1 MASVTTVLPI
11 ISNPP
16 VGAIQGARVTLV
28 RPAMIHSAKTYS
40 LSITPPLGLAYLA
53 AMLLEA
59 GHEVTAVDAMA
70 EGKDNRRVVDG
81 FAIVGLSIDETVA
94 RIHPDSAVI
103 GISCMFS
110 QDWTWSRQLIRAVRR
125 RFPHAVI
132 VAGGEH
138 ITALPEYSLRDCRE
152 LDACVLG
159 EGEETLTEL
168 VRAGSDRAAWREVP
182 GLAFLVG
189 EQFVRSASRSRIR
202 EVDDIPRPA
211 WDLFPMSVYLNP
223 WNSMGVYRG
232 RTMGILGTRGC
243 PFKCTFCSNLQ
254 MYGQTWVARDVDA
267 VLDEIQ
273 HYIDAYGAENF
284 EFYDLTMIIRK
295 AWILEFCR
303 KLDERGMKI
312 VWQLPVGTRSETI
325 DAEVAAALYRTGCR
339 NIVYAPESGSNDTL
353 KIIKKQVHLDRLV
366 TSIGQALSSRL
377 VVRVN
382 MILGF
387 PHETRRHLWDS
398 VLFAWRLAWIGVHDL
413 CVYVFSPYPGTDL
426 FRELCETKTI
436 PAIDD
441 NYFSSLVVMQDVLT
455 PTNYCRQVSGRELFL
470 WRVFTTVTFYGLS
483 FLRRPSRFFKLA
495 WNIAR
500 NRCETTLEFRLGT
513 ILRGHQTKEA
523 ASALPT
529 PSVAAGS

>member
-11 ISNPP
+11 ISNSH
-16 VGAIQGARVTLV
+16 VGAIQGVRVTLV

-53 AMLLEA
+53 AMLVEA

-70 EGKDNRRVVDG
+70 EGKENRRVVDG

-138 ITALPEYSLRDCRE
+138 ITALAEYSLRDCRD
-152 LDACVLG
+152 LDVCVLG

-168 VRAGSDRAAWREVP
+168 VRAGSDRAAWHEVP
-182 GLAFLVG
+182 GLAFLSD
-189 EQFVRSASRSRIR
+189 EQFVRTGSRSRIR
-202 EVDDIPRPA
+202 EVDDIPLPA
-211 WDLFPMSVYLNP
+211 WDLFPMSVYLDP

-243 PFKCTFCSNLQ
+243 PYKCTFCSNLQ

-273 HYIDAYGAENF
+273 RYIDAYGAENF

-295 AWILEFCR
+295 SWILEFCR
-303 KLDERGMKI
+303 KLDERGMNI

-339 NIVYAPESGSNDTL
+339 NIVYAPENQEAGPPRQAREFDRTGDRESSRGAREYDPRLPARNAPALVGFGAILVAASL
-353 KIIKKQVHLDRLV
+353 AGRARPLRLRILPLSRHRLV
-366 TSIGQALSSRL
+366 PRA
-377 VVRVN
+377 VRHQED
-382 MILGF
+382 
-387 PHETRRHLWDS
+387 PRDRRQL
-398 VLFAWRLAWIGVHDL
+398 LQLA
-413 CVYVFSPYPGTDL
+413 
-426 FRELCETKTI
+426 
-436 PAIDD
+436 
-441 NYFSSLVVMQDVLT
+441 
-455 PTNYCRQVSGRELFL
+455 CRDAGRADGDQL
-470 WRVFTTVTFYGLS
+470 
-483 FLRRPSRFFKLA
+483 
-495 WNIAR
+495 
-500 NRCETTLEFRLGT
+500 
-513 ILRGHQTKEA
+513 
-523 ASALPT
+523 LPQRQR
-529 PSVAAGS
+529 A